1 MKVKKYVK
9 RQDGINIKDRREDNY
24 QESLLGVVV
33 DDGKLK
39 VVVDLRI
46 YGTKSKNYAC
56 VWVHDNKHDIHCSGS
71 GSAGGYGYH
80 RPSAA
85 ASEAFAKAGIEFD
98 SELSGRGDSVMEHA
112 VYTIMKK
119 LYPRNKIVEV
129 LRAHP

>member
-1 MKVKKYVK
+1 MKVKNYER
-9 RQDGINIKDRREDNY
+9 RQQAINIKHRKEDHY

-46 YGTKSKNYAC
+46 YGTKAMNYAC
-56 VWVHDNKHDIHCSGS
+56 VWIQDSKHDVHCNGS

-85 ASEAFAKAGIEFD
+85 ASEAFYNAGV
-98 SELSGRGDSVMEHA
+98 ELDTPLAGRGDSIMEHA
-112 VYTIMKK
+112 VEAVVRK

-129 LRAHP
+129 LKAHP